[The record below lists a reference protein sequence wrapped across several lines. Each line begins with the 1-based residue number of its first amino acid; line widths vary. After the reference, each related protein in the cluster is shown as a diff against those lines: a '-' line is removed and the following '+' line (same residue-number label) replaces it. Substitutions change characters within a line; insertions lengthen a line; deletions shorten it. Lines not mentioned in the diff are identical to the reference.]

1 MNKKILI
8 VDDEKPIVEILKF
21 NLEKDGYTTV
31 EAYDGEEAIEKTMSE
46 KPDLIILD
54 VMLPKID
61 GFTVCK
67 KLRQTI
73 TTPILM
79 LTAKED
85 VVDKIIGLELGAD
98 DYVTKP
104 FSVRELMARVKAN
117 LRKFE
122 IPVTENN
129 NANDKCICIK
139 DLVIDPERYMV
150 SVGDKYFNLTIKEFE
165 LMKFLAQ
172 HRGQVFS
179 REQILENVWGYDYY
193 GDLRTVDVTIRRIRE
208 KVEKDS
214 SRPEY
219 ILTKRGIGYYII
231 EK

>member
-8 VDDEKPIVEILKF
+8 VDDEKPIVDILKF
-21 NLEKDGYTTV
+21 NLEKEGYSTV
-31 EAYDGEEAIEKTMSE
+31 EAYDGEEAIEKTLNE

-54 VMLPKID
+54 VMLPKLD
-61 GFTVCK
+61 GFEVCK

-104 FSVRELMARVKAN
+104 FSVREMMARVKAN

-122 IPVTENN
+122 IPVVEKNI
-129 NANDKCICIK
+129 NDKCIYIK
-139 DLVIDPERYMV
+139 DMVIDPERYMV
-150 SVGDKYFNLTIKEFE
+150 KVGDKNYNLTIKEFE
-165 LMKFLAQ
+165 LMKFLAM

>member
-1 MNKKILI
+1 MSKKILI

-21 NLEKDGYTTV
+21 NLEKEGYEII
-31 EAYDGEEAIEKTMSE
+31 EAYDGEEAMELAKTKS
-46 KPDLIILD
+46 PDLMILD

-67 KLRQTI
+67 KLRQDYNF
-73 TTPILM
+73 PIIM

-85 VVDKIIGLELGAD
+85 IVDKIIGLELGAD
-98 DYVTKP
+98 DYITKP

-117 LRKFE
+117 LRKFSVPDKE
-122 IPVTENN
+122 QVVE
-129 NANDKCICIK
+129 NDKIIK
-139 DLVIDPERYMV
+139 IKNMIIDLERYMV
-150 SVGDKYFNLTIKEFE
+150 CIEDKQYDLTIKEFD
-165 LMKFLAQ
+165 LMKFLAK

-179 REQILENVWGYDYY
+179 REQILENVWGYDYF

-208 KVEKDS
+208 KIEKDS

-219 ILTKRGIGYYII
+219 IITKRGIGYYII

>member
-21 NLEKDGYTTV
+21 NLEKEGYTTI
-31 EAYDGEEAIEKTMSE
+31 EAYDGEEAIEKTMNE

-104 FSVRELMARVKAN
+104 FSVREMMARVKAN

-122 IPVTENN
+122 VPVTENEN
-129 NANDKCICIK
+129 LDNKCIHIK

-150 SVGDKYFNLTIKEFE
+150 KVGDQNFNLTIKEFE
-165 LMKFLAQ
+165 LIKFLAM
-172 HRGQVFS
+172 HRGQVFT

-214 SRPEY
+214 ARPEY

>member
-21 NLEKDGYTTV
+21 NLEKEGYTTI
-31 EAYDGEEAIEKTMSE
+31 EAYDGEEAIEKTMNE

-79 LTAKED
+79 LTAKDD

-104 FSVRELMARVKAN
+104 FSVREMMARVKAN

-122 IPVTENN
+122 VPVTENEN
-129 NANDKCICIK
+129 LDTKCIHIK

-150 SVGDKYFNLTIKEFE
+150 KVGDKTFNLTIKEFE
-165 LMKFLAQ
+165 LIKFLAM
-172 HRGQVFS
+172 HRGQVFT

-214 SRPEY
+214 ARPEY

>member
-21 NLEKDGYTTV
+21 NLEKDGYTTI

-122 IPVTENN
+122 IPVAETT

-165 LMKFLAQ
+165 LMKFLAL